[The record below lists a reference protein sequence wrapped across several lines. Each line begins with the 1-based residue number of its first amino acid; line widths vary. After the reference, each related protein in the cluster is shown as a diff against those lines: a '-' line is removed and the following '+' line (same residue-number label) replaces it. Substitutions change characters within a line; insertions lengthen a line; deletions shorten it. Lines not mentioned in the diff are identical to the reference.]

1 MELNNV
7 EILLVDDEAIHT
19 EILKKKLQNLGYIN
33 VSVVNS
39 FLKAVDYLNEVN
51 PDLIILD
58 YYLDK
63 NHTGV
68 DLVKESLLNKEI
80 PIIFI
85 SSFYGNDL
93 FKEVIGCAPID
104 FVPKNVSEFDLDK
117 TIRLSLIKRKEA
129 NINKKLKDFIFVKY
143 KREIRKLAVIDIEY
157 MVVDGK
163 YLVLH
168 ADQKK
173 YLIRSTLNDF
183 LKKLPENFIKVH
195 QAYIINLRFLESIQL
210 DEGILKIG
218 TVDIPFSRNYKK
230 DLLNAYY
237 MP

>member
-1 MELNNV
+1 M
-7 EILLVDDEAIHT
+7 
-19 EILKKKLQNLGYIN
+19 
-33 VSVVNS
+33 
-39 FLKAVDYLNEVN
+39 
-51 PDLIILD
+51 
-58 YYLDK
+58 
-63 NHTGV
+63 
-68 DLVKESLLNKEI
+68 
-80 PIIFI
+80 
-85 SSFYGNDL
+85 

>member
-218 TVDIPFSRNYKK
+218 TIDIPFSRNYKK

>member
-68 DLVKESLLNKEI
+68 DLVKESLLNKDI

>member
-1 MELNNV
+1 M
-7 EILLVDDEAIHT
+7 
-19 EILKKKLQNLGYIN
+19 
-33 VSVVNS
+33 
-39 FLKAVDYLNEVN
+39 
-51 PDLIILD
+51 
-58 YYLDK
+58 
-63 NHTGV
+63 
-68 DLVKESLLNKEI
+68 
-80 PIIFI
+80 
-85 SSFYGNDL
+85 
-93 FKEVIGCAPID
+93 
-104 FVPKNVSEFDLDK
+104 
-117 TIRLSLIKRKEA
+117 
-129 NINKKLKDFIFVKY
+129 KDFIFVKY